1 MSVYRLWHWPNIEP
15 TMGECPCLPGY
26 AKLPVLGGWQWSLIN
41 CNALKTIGQIV
52 SNCATFH
59 IVAACL
65 VAGCEPFIGI
75 INCQSVCL
83 PDWLIAWLTIALSS
97 SSQLSTLNAAV
108 FNRHREGNLT
118 ACSLKSPPIYTI
130 KVSAVWVLYV
140 PLKQV
145 QSECH
150 KWVAHTAL
158 RLHSFQRHMR
168 HRHSWEAKFHDLQT
182 ICQIQH
188 PQQIWV

>member
-1 MSVYRLWHWPNIEP
+1 MSVCRLWHWPNIEP

-65 VAGCEPFIGI
+65 VAGCEAFIGI

-83 PDWLIAWLTIALSS
+83 SDWLISWLTIALSS

-108 FNRHREGNLT
+108 FNRHREGNLR
-118 ACSLKSPPIYTI
+118 ACFLK
-130 KVSAVWVLYV
+130 L
-140 PLKQV
+140 
-145 QSECH
+145 QSECCMC
-150 KWVAHTAL
+150 
-158 RLHSFQRHMR
+158 HSNKCSLSATNEWHI
-168 HRHSWEAKFHDLQT
+168 RHSDCTHFSGTCDTDIHGKQNFMIYKQSVKYNIHSRFECKFILFTH
-182 ICQIQH
+182 I
-188 PQQIWV
+188 